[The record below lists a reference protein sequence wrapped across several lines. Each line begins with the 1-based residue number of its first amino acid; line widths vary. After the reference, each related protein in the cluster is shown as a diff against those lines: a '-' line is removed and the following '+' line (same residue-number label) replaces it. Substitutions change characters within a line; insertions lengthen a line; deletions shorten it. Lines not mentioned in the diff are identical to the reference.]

1 MFLKERNKHIMKF
14 KQIMQDIA
22 IGASAGF
29 ITGALTMGAIYKAS
43 TYKIKTKYDA
53 KAVGTLHIDTVDR
66 EMYLSIP
73 GDIDALADREYIVLK
88 VQTADT
94 KNLA

>member
-1 MFLKERNKHIMKF
+1 MKF

-29 ITGALTMGAIYKAS
+29 ITGVLTMGAICKAN

-53 KAVGTLHIDTVDR
+53 KTVGTLHIDTVDR
-66 EMYLSIP
+66 EMYLAIP

-88 VQTADT
+88 VETTDT